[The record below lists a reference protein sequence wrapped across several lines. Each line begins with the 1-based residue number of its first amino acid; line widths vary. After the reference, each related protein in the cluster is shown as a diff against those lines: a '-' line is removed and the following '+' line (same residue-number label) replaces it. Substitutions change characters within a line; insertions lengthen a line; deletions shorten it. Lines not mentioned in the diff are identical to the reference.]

1 MRLPRNL
8 GFEGNEV
15 VPVAPPPDKYF
26 DDAPDPIESLRPAAL
41 SEALRVVVDL
51 LDGPARG
58 LPSRVAALKKLARGS
73 DAGGLRDL
81 AKSAGCSPAAVHAA
95 LRLLDKKLKTRT

>member
-1 MRLPRNL
+1 MTLPRNL
-8 GFEGNEV
+8 AFEGKQV

-26 DDAPDPIESLRPAAL
+26 DDAPEENESQQNAAL

-73 DAGGLRDL
+73 SAGGLRDL

-95 LRLLDKKLKTRT
+95 LKLLDGKLRPRT